1 MHGEHGFNFV
11 ENIPV
16 IGHLFPNH
24 LIMSVIIAAIL
35 VVLTLIARAQLNRS
49 RKAADAGL
57 IPDSRLTFKNF
68 FEIIA
73 ENLYSMTESVM
84 GHHDAKK
91 YFPVIG
97 TLFVFIFTSNI
108 VGLIPG
114 FLPPT
119 DNLNVTLALG
129 IVVFLYFNYLGFKEH
144 GIGYLKH
151 FVGPVWWLFFLMI
164 PIEIISTLIRPVS
177 LALRLRGNISGDH
190 MVLAIFSEKT
200 PVLVPAIFYGLGVF
214 VSFVQAFVFC
224 LLTMVY
230 ISLSTAHDH

>member
-11 ENIPV
+11 EHLPV
-16 IGHLFPNH
+16 IGHWPNH
-24 LIMSVIIAAIL
+24 VVMSILIS
-35 VVLTLIARAQLNRS
+35 VVLVLLTWVARVQLGRV
-49 RKAADAGL
+49 RKTPGGGL
-57 IPDSRLTFKNF
+57 VPDSKLTFRNF
-68 FEIIA
+68 FELVA
-73 ENLYSMTESVM
+73 ESLYNMTESVL
-84 GHHDAKK
+84 GRHDAEK

-97 TLFVFIFTSNI
+97 SLFVFIFVSNLA
-108 VGLIPG
+108 GLIPG

-129 IVVFLYFNYLGFKEH
+129 IVVFFYFMALGFKEH
-144 GIGYLKH
+144 GIAYLKH

-177 LALRLRGNISGDH
+177 LAFRLRGNISGDH
-190 MVLAIFSEKT
+190 MVLALFSNMT
-200 PVLVPAIFYGLGVF
+200 PVLVPVIFYGLGLF

-230 ISLSTAHDH
+230 VQLATAHDH